1 MKWKLFVFVFFGCL
15 VSVFGQELKC
25 KVVVDYRQVQTVNQT
40 IFQNMERTFNDFMNQ
55 TIWTRDEFQTFEK
68 INCNII
74 IKISQ
79 QQSLTSYTATAQ
91 VQSTRPIFGTDYES
105 TVLTFIDQNFE
116 FSYNDGQDLIFNESG
131 FNTNLVAQ
139 MAFYAYMIIGMDY
152 DSFSKL
158 GGTTYY
164 EKARL
169 IVNNA
174 QSIGGTG
181 WKQEDGSNSRYWLL
195 DNMVNNQFEKF
206 REGLYIYHFEA
217 MDKFVKDPVAAQTKI
232 LGVLME
238 MKKIRDINPSS
249 ILLKTYL
256 LAKTDELVKTFQGA
270 QDARLK
276 MQAMNLLMEM
286 DPARAERYRLIMN

>member
-1 MKWKLFVFVFFGCL
+1 MKWKLLVFMFFGSL
-15 VSVFGQELKC
+15 VSVLGQELKC
-25 KVVVDYRQVQTVNQT
+25 KVVVDYRQVQTVNQS

-55 TIWTRDEFQTFEK
+55 TIWTRDEFQSFEK

-91 VQSTRPIFGTDYES
+91 VQSTRPIYGTDYES

-116 FSYNDGQDLIFNESG
+116 FTYNDGQDLIYNESG

-158 GGTTYY
+158 GGTQYY

-195 DNMVNNQFEKF
+195 DNIVNNQFEKF
-206 REGLYIYHFEA
+206 REGLYIYHFDA
-217 MDKFVKDPVAAQTKI
+217 MDKFVKDPAAAQTKI
-232 LGVLME
+232 LGVLTE
-238 MKKIRDINPSS
+238 MKKIRDLNPSS
-249 ILLKTYL
+249 VLIKTYL
-256 LAKTDELVKTFQGA
+256 LAKTDELVKTFQGS
-270 QDARLK
+270 QDSRLK